1 MFHYLI
7 YGLGISSEIRLY
19 QLEQYTG
26 DSEEVFIHYGAVT
39 EDIEGSIDKGISSSM
54 SPNRAWFI
62 NDTGIF
68 VIANGNEIMI
78 QATEDATEDDVASF
92 VLGWCMAY
100 LFQQR
105 GMPAIHCSALEMH
118 DRAVLIAGNSGAG
131 KSTLTLSLLDAGYR
145 YLVDD
150 IAMVDMQNDMMV
162 PPAFPQQKVCRDV
175 AESMQDASLFYINE
189 RKDKFAYINE
199 EQFCPD
205 AKKLGAIFLIDK
217 YEGDV
222 VKVERLKGLAKW
234 NGIMK
239 NLFLRDAYQA
249 FQFFPPEER
258 NRCLEIAGK
267 VEVYSISRPQGKD
280 TVAEITDRII
290 ELAKG

>member
-1 MFHYLI
+1 MYKYYI
-7 YGLGISSEIRLY
+7 YGLGIKTEVKLY
-19 QLEQYTG
+19 HLEQYVG
-26 DSEEVFIHYGAVT
+26 NSEDVYVHYGTIT
-39 EDIEGSIDKGISSSM
+39 EDIEERIRQGISSSM
-54 SPNRAWFI
+54 SQNRAWFK
-62 NDTGIF
+62 NATGIF
-68 VIANGNEIMI
+68 VILNGNEII
-78 QATEDATEDDVASF
+78 IHSAETATEEDAASF
-92 VLGWCMAY
+92 VLGWCMAF

-105 GMPAIHCSALEMH
+105 GMPAIHCSALEMN

-150 IAMVDMQNDMMV
+150 IAMIDLQNEMMV
-162 PPAFPQQKVCRDV
+162 SPAFPQQKVCRDV
-175 AESMQDASLFYINE
+175 AETMQDASLFYINE

-217 YEGDV
+217 YDGDV

-267 VEVYSISRPQGKD
+267 VEVYAISRPQGKD

>member
-1 MFHYLI
+1 MK
-7 YGLGISSEIRLY
+7 SEIKLY
-19 QLEQYTG
+19 RLEQYTG
-26 DSEEVFIHYGAVT
+26 GSEEVFIHYGTVS
-39 EDIEGSIDKGISSSM
+39 EDIQRSIDNGVASSM
-54 SPNRAWFI
+54 SQTRAWFC

-68 VIANGNEIMI
+68 VILSGNEIVI
-78 QATEDATEDDVASF
+78 QPAANATDGNVASF

-105 GMPAIHCSALEMH
+105 GMSAIHCSALEMY
-118 DRAVLIAGNSGAG
+118 DRAVLIAGNSGVG

-150 IAMVDMQNDMMV
+150 IAMIDVQNELKV

-175 AESMQDASLFYINE
+175 AEGIKDTALFYIDE

-205 AKKLGAIFLIDK
+205 IKKLGAIFLIDK
-217 YEGDV
+217 YDGDT

-239 NLFLRDAYQA
+239 NLFLREAYQA

-258 NRCLEIAGK
+258 SRCLEIAGK
-267 VEVYSISRPQGKD
+267 VEVYAISRPRGKD
-280 TVAEITDRII
+280 TVTEITDRIA
-290 ELAKG
+290 ELAKQ